1 MSALDRI
8 NKLNSNTEKP
18 NLSVDAQL
26 LAANDLENPENE
38 EFFGGMSEE
47 AKESLSK
54 SFSQFEVRI
63 DSTDLIKSDKKE
75 ESTETPEES
84 DTEEPVEETKEDE
97 PKDEVKVE
105 EKSDK
110 ITAEKESEDNRLFN
124 NNKEES
130 HGKSR
135 GRPRREAKEQSQ
147 MSQEN
152 SMVDCK
158 PIMDKLVKDLIDDLK
173 KNKYSIGSFSDA
185 EMKIIYDYIY
195 SKL

>member
-84 DTEEPVEETKEDE
+84 STEESVEEPKEE
-97 PKDEVKVE
+97 PKEEVKVE

-110 ITAEKESEDNRLFN
+110 IKTEKESEDNRLFN

-130 HGKSR
+130 HTKSR
-135 GRPRREAKEQSQ
+135 GRPRREVKEQSQ

-173 KNKYSIGSFSDA
+173 ENKYSIGNFSDA